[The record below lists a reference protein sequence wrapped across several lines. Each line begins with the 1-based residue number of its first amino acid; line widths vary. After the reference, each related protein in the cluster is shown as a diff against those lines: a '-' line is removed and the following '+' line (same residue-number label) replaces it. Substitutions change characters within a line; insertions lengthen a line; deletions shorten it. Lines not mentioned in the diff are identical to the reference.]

1 MLTVSLLI
9 EILRTRPRFVFWLA
23 ALTQTFLWFV
33 VPSIFYS
40 APPGDLADV
49 IAVGRDMALTAS
61 HAPPLAYWLAELALR
76 AAGGHM
82 IGIYLL
88 SQICILVAYWAV
100 FQLGRA
106 TIGERHAVLAIL
118 LMAGI
123 SVFTIGSP
131 DFGPEIL
138 MMPLWALTLLHL
150 WRASGERKE
159 LYWLAVAL
167 DIGLMLL
174 TSQLA
179 LVLIAALLVFLA
191 LTQRGRASVAT
202 TTAAAAGLITAF
214 MLLMSIALLREHG
227 TAIVPDLAKLRKLDA
242 IDRSLISWV
251 KLLLLVVVAHAGA
264 GILIVLA
271 SNLWRTKRAE
281 AAAIA
286 RAPIDP
292 YARTMI
298 YYFALVPLIAVTMLA
313 VITGKFE
320 ISGVAPLLVLSG
332 LAIVVAGGD
341 IILLHHQRILGS
353 AWFALLLLPP
363 LFAATGVMVLP
374 AVFAVD
380 LKVAQPADQIAR
392 YFTENFE
399 RRTGRPLEVVAGDA
413 RLAALIGLASARRP
427 RVLYEP
433 GKDLP
438 LLVTPEQVA
447 EKGAIVV
454 WRATDNEGTPP
465 PQIKAQFPSLVPEV
479 PRAFERVLH
488 GRAPLLRIGWGMVRP
503 RVQTPQ

>member
-23 ALTQTFLWFV
+23 ALTQALLWV
-33 VPSIFYS
+33 AVPSIFYS
-40 APPGDLADV
+40 APPGDVADV
-49 IAVGRDMALTAS
+49 LAVGRQMSLSAS
-61 HAPPLAYWLAELALR
+61 YAPPLAYWLAELALR
-76 AAGGHM
+76 AAGGH
-82 IGIYLL
+82 IAGVYLL
-88 SQICILVAYWAV
+88 SQLCILVAYWAL

-106 TIGERHAVLAIL
+106 IVGERHAVLAIL

-150 WRASGERKE
+150 WRASGEGKQ

-167 DIGLMLL
+167 DLGLMLL
-174 TSQLA
+174 TSYLA

-191 LTQRGRASVAT
+191 ITPRGRANVLST
-202 TTAAAAGLITAF
+202 SAAAAGLITAF
-214 MLLMSIALLREHG
+214 MLLMSIAFQREHG
-227 TAIVPDLAKLRKLDA
+227 TLILPDLAKLRAPGA
-242 IDRSLISWV
+242 IDGNLIAWV
-251 KLLLLVVVAHAGA
+251 KLLTLVLVAHAGA

-271 SNLWRTKRAE
+271 SNLGRTKRAE

-298 YYFALVPLIAVTMLA
+298 YYFALVPPIAVTVLT
-313 VITGKFE
+313 VITGKSD

-341 IILLHHQRILGS
+341 TILLHHQRILSS

-363 LFAATGVMVLP
+363 ILAAAGALILP
-374 AVFAVD
+374 AIFAVD

-392 YFTENFE
+392 FFTENFE

-413 RLAALIGLASARRP
+413 RLASLIGLASARRP

-433 GKDLP
+433 DKGLP
-438 LLVTPEQVA
+438 RLVTPEEVS

-454 WRATDNEGTPP
+454 WRANDGDGTPP
-465 PQIKAQFPSLVPEV
+465 PQIKAQFPSIVPEV

-488 GRAPLLRIGWGMVRP
+488 GRAPLLRIGWGLVRP
-503 RVQTPQ
+503 RAETPK